1 MAAGRATRAT
11 KTTQRRNVTSAD
23 GRGLRRQGQ
32 ATRDKLLAAAVPALS
47 ETGYHATRVDDVV
60 RLAGVSH
67 GTFYLYFANMEDLFR
82 ALAEKCADDAAALA
96 ESLGEVPGDA
106 AGQVVLRA
114 WLGDFLDFYRR
125 YGVVIRAWAE
135 NQVTD
140 RELSKLGVVSFGR
153 IATTLRSSIAGVA
166 DGAGPIHGAHE
177 GGARSTGRAPV
188 RRAARVA
195 RALLLRGHEPRSR
208 LGRRPGPRRPQPA
221 RAPRV
226 LPGGALTPGRG
237 VSRRPSA
244 GRRAGARTRSW
255 PARCRCGPGPTWPP
269 RP

>member
-1 MAAGRATRAT
+1 MAAGRAT
-11 KTTQRRNVTSAD
+11 KTTAARPASSAE

-47 ETGYHATRVDDVV
+47 ECGYHATRVDDVV
-60 RLAGVSH
+60 RFAGVSH

-106 AGQVVLRA
+106 TGQAVLRA
-114 WLGDFLDFYRR
+114 WLADFLDFYRR

-135 NQVTD
+135 NQVSD

-166 DGAGPIHGAHE
+166 DGAGGSTTRAKAAH
-177 GGARSTGRAPV
+177 AR
-188 RRAARVA
+188 RVELQSD
-195 RALLLRGHEPRSR
+195 ALLALLERFSYVVTSRDLGWDDDKVLDDLSLLVHRGFFQAAS
-208 LGRRPGPRRPQPA
+208 
-221 RAPRV
+221 
-226 LPGGALTPGRG
+226 
-237 VSRRPSA
+237 
-244 GRRAGARTRSW
+244 
-255 PARCRCGPGPTWPP
+255 
-269 RP
+269 

>member
-1 MAAGRATRAT
+1 VAAGRATRAT
-11 KTTQRRNVTSAD
+11 KTTATASVTTAD

-32 ATRDKLLAAAVPALS
+32 ATRDNLLAAAVPALA
-47 ETGYHATRVDDVV
+47 EIGYHATRVDDVV

-106 AGQVVLRA
+106 TGQVVLRA
-114 WLGDFLDFYRR
+114 WLADFLDFSRR

-153 IATTLRSSIAGVA
+153 IATTLRSSIA
-166 DGAGPIHGAHE
+166 DGAGPST
-177 GGARSTGRAPV
+177 ARTGTRA
-188 RRAARVA
+188 RRAELQSV
-195 RALLLRGHEPRSR
+195 ALLALLERFCYVVTSRDLGWDDAKVLDDLSLLVHRGFF
-208 LGRRPGPRRPQPA
+208 QA
-221 RAPRV
+221 AD
-226 LPGGALTPGRG
+226 
-237 VSRRPSA
+237 
-244 GRRAGARTRSW
+244 
-255 PARCRCGPGPTWPP
+255 
-269 RP
+269 